1 MVYVVLTLVACAVIS
16 AALVRNTGR
25 KAWEGALMGLVFGPM
40 GLVVA
45 LAMAFTYKP
54 ATTR

>member
-1 MVYVVLTLVACAVIS
+1 MVYVVLALVACSVIC

-25 KAWEGALMGLVFGPM
+25 KAWEGALIGLVFGPM

-45 LAMAFTYKP
+45 LVMAFTYKP
-54 ATTR
+54 TTSP